1 MVSERSGTIFLW
13 GAIETGAANALYLL
27 RRGERQ
33 VGPCLCND
41 LAEPNV
47 TFAV

>member
-27 RRGERQ
+27 RRGKGR
-33 VGPCLCND
+33 VKPCLCYD

-47 TFAV
+47 TFVV